1 MFSTEEK
8 TNNVLEIKRSVNLSI
23 TLVTINN
30 VLQFSGLYGY
40 AKFQVISLNNLKNVN
55 DFSIFKKFV

>member
-40 AKFQVISLNNLKNVN
+40 AKFQVIFQYLKNL
-55 DFSIFKKFV
+55 FKPSDVISYLI